1 MNYNKAIVKY
11 GFPSLIIILLI
22 AFVIW
27 GLTVDSIRDE
37 KAEQQKA
44 VSNAIKE
51 TFRSKNK
58 L

>member
-1 MNYNKAIVKY
+1 MNYSKAIVKY
-11 GFPSLIIILLI
+11 GFPSLIIILSI

-27 GLTVDSIRDE
+27 GLSVDSMRDE
-37 KAEQQKA
+37 KAQQQKA

-58 L
+58 